1 MKSVS
6 ILFAFSIVLL
16 SVDYIKP
23 NSIRWSL
30 DQVIN
35 DPEYLSMNEYQQI
48 KVLKALYNALGDS
61 TENQKI
67 PNPQNK
73 VTSNSKFKM
82 RPKNIFVG

>member
-16 SVDYIKP
+16 SVDYIKS
-23 NSIRWSL
+23 NSIYWSL
-30 DQVIN
+30 DQVLN

-48 KVLKALYNALGDS
+48 KVLKVLYDALNDS
-61 TENQKI
+61 TENKKTLNS
-67 PNPQNK
+67 PNK
-73 VTSNSKFKM
+73 VISNSKFKM